1 LKLLVVDDDP
11 KFRSYVRRGLEECDI
26 DCTVAENAEDALE
39 LIGGAPPA
47 PFDLVLLDVM
57 LPTDSGWGVL
67 QEMRGRGI
75 DVPVIFLTARHSV
88 SERLKGFEL
97 GADDYV
103 IKPFAFAELLA
114 RIQAVV
120 RRRLSLPV
128 IEADDLSI
136 DLGARVVRIGGRRVD
151 LSPREFELLQVLAT
165 GSGEIFSREQLLR
178 RVWDMDFDPG
188 TNVVEVLV
196 RRLRTKIG
204 VERIETVVGKGYRL
218 AVP

>member
-1 LKLLVVDDDP
+1 MKLLVVDDDP
-11 KFRSYVRRGLEECDI
+11 KFRSYMRRGLEECDI
-26 DCTVAENAEDALE
+26 DCSVAENSDVALE
-39 LIGGAPPA
+39 LIGSDAPA

-57 LPTDSGWGVL
+57 LPTDSGWEVL
-67 QEMRGRGI
+67 EQMRARGI

-88 SERLKGFEL
+88 NERLKGFDL

-128 IEADDLSI
+128 FEIEDLSI
-136 DLGARVVRIGGRRVD
+136 DLGARVVHAAGRRVD
-151 LSPREFELLQVLAT
+151 LSPREFELLHVLAMDRGVT
-165 GSGEIFSREQLLR
+165 FSRDELLK

-196 RRLRTKIG
+196 RRVRAKIG
-204 VERIETVVGKGYRL
+204 SERIETVAGQGYRL